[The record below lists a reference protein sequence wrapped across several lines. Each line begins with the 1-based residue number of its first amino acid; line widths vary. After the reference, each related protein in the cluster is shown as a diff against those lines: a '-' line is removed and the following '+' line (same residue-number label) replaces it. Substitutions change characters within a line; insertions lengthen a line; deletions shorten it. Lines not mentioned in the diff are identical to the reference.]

1 MEVEETGPV
10 SDSGL
15 SNGRSDLAGGSQY
28 TTRVLKGHR
37 GPKSKTGCVVCK
49 GRRIKC
55 DEAHP
60 NCQQCVKKG
69 LDCVYGPPR
78 ISRSSDRSNKS
89 QSVRSEANN
98 DSAGTEEPHF
108 SHAMLSNQRS
118 ETKLG
123 EKRQIPAAMHG
134 RRISELGHMT
144 KSQASPT
151 NSNPSTL
158 RLSSAMDT
166 QYSSESP
173 SSSQHSDPVRS
184 MTAAKD
190 EESILTDVFFR
201 TSTHL
206 FSIYTGRCNPFMRL
220 RQYLPESKALRLA
233 VQAMAA
239 LTISGYHS
247 TEKHKHMDRGL
258 ELQRLAYRELSI
270 ALTDP
275 ITSLS
280 DPTFAAVVHIGMN
293 TKLTCRETKLTMQE

>member
-1 MEVEETGPV
+1 MDLEEIRPIAHSSPLNERHSSTVNP
-10 SDSGL
+10 SAA
-15 SNGRSDLAGGSQY
+15 RI
-28 TTRVLKGHR
+28 LKGHR
-37 GPKSKTGCVVCK
+37 GPKSKTGCVICK

-60 NCQQCVKKG
+60 SCQQCVKKG

-78 ISRSSDRSNKS
+78 IGRSTERSNKPMIA
-89 QSVRSEANN
+89 RSEANS
-98 DSAGTEEPHF
+98 DSAGAEEPRF
-108 SHAMLSNQRS
+108 SNAILSSQTPYQRQ
-118 ETKLG
+118 G
-123 EKRQIPAAMHG
+123 EKRQLPTVTHA
-134 RRISELGHMT
+134 RRISEIAHVARTQDSSL
-144 KSQASPT
+144 
-151 NSNPSTL
+151 NSSPSTL

-173 SSSQHSDPVRS
+173 GSSHHSEPTRNNLN
-184 MTAAKD
+184 ARD
-190 EESILTDVFFR
+190 EETILTDVFFR

-220 RQYLPESKALRLA
+220 RQYLPESQALRLA

-247 TEKHKHMDRGL
+247 TEKNKHMDRGL

-280 DPTFAAVVHIGMN
+280 DPTFAAVVHIGM
-293 TKLTCRETKLTMQE
+293 